1 MGNPGASRADLY
13 PCCTGAS
20 QYSSTS
26 HKGSQASPGSLSVLV
41 VLQPAKSEGTP
52 GLGSPVCALTCSLP
66 RVGVHL
72 CALTFPLRPLPGA
85 EIPNPSAFSSCP
97 TPLCVY
103 LSLWDGDR
111 SCIEVL
117 LPVSSSFSVKIIP
130 HMDVF
135 VGDDEPH
142 IFPLC
147 HLALSPG
154 NISMVESRG
163 LAWIGYV
170 WVNQFE
176 GSKIFS

>member
-85 EIPNPSAFSSCP
+85 EIPNPSAFFSCP

-103 LSLWDGDR
+103 LSYSL
-111 SCIEVL
+111 V
-117 LPVSSSFSVKIIP
+117 VQKSFCQFLVRIST
-130 HMDVF
+130 HEDVF
-135 VGDDEPH
+135 L
-142 IFPLC
+142 IFMGELELYILLLC
-147 HLALSPG
+147 HLD
-154 NISMVESRG
+154 
-163 LAWIGYV
+163 
-170 WVNQFE
+170 
-176 GSKIFS
+176 